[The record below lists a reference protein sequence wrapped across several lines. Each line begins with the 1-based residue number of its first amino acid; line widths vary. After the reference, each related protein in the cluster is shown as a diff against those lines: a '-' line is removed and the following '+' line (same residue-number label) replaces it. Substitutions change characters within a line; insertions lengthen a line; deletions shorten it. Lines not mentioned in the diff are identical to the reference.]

1 MTGTITDYVD
11 EEKEVIPFKYSIST
25 YGADYD
31 VQGLI
36 RRISNGDI
44 IIPLFQR
51 GYVWTYPQACR
62 FIESLLLGLP
72 VPNIFFSKE
81 KDTNKLLVIDGSQR
95 LRTLEYFYKGTFEP
109 TNRAFSLQ
117 NVQEKY
123 NELTY
128 DKLSHE
134 DRRRLDDSIIHAI
147 VVKQEHPSEDD
158 SSIYLI
164 FERIN
169 TGGLKLQPQE
179 IRACIYHGPFNE
191 LIKQLNDNR
200 DWRNLYG
207 SFDNRMK
214 DQEMIL
220 RFFALYYN
228 HEQYKKPLVKF
239 LNSFMDRNN
248 KLQLIPEKEL
258 SSKFELTTNAILASI
273 GKDAFKLRGRR
284 NAAFIEAIMVGVA
297 KRLDKGA
304 IVNSKELADSHS
316 ILMNELDSLGA
327 SNSDDKNVQTRMK
340 KAIDTFSSV
349 K

>member
-95 LRTLEYFYKGTFEP
+95 LRTLEYFYKGIFEP

-207 SFDNRMK
+207 SSDNRMK

-248 KLQLIPEKEL
+248 KLQFIPEKEL